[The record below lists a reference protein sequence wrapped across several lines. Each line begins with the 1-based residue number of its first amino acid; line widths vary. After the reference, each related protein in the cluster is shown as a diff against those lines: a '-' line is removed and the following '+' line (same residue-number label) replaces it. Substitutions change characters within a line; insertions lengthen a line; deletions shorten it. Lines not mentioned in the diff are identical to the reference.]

1 MTNNNKNWCGIIKPA
16 LSMIWVSFDCF
27 NGNVGQWS
35 TDVGPG
41 GRKLGCS
48 PLNHM
53 GVPKNCYTD
62 MGKCWSARGFGVFI
76 FFQKNTSDR
85 SDRTHARKKMLKR
98 SQEPVMF
105 KKNTYLDGSYQT
117 LGDRLLLLYSPYQY
131 DGIGFHFSAS
141 LRTGWREHLE
151 RIPDVWG

>member
-1 MTNNNKNWCGIIKPA
+1 VCPKIAIPTWE
-16 LSMIWVSFDCF
+16 
-27 NGNVGQWS
+27 NV
-35 TDVGPG
+35 DRPED
-41 GRKLGCS
+41 LGF
-48 PLNHM
+48 L
-53 GVPKNCYTD
+53 
-62 MGKCWSARGFGVFI
+62 
-76 FFQKNTSDR
+76 FFFKKNTSDR

-141 LRTGWREHLE
+141 LRTG
-151 RIPDVWG
+151 